1 MKKKIRLLAVCAI
14 MLCGMI
20 VGGIAKPAEVMAKQ
34 TIKATREMKDAPKI
48 QLDKLYH
55 IAANDSPQAGKADIL
70 AWNSHEWNY
79 YDFVTVKLTE
89 KTNLT
94 LFAQETGGSDCWIQL
109 YNSDGERVGEEY
121 NVGTRSGVLK
131 RTEKYSLMAGTYYL
145 GLQPHATAD
154 IQLKSEKKI
163 VLSEKKVILEPGDK
177 TTIDAVL
184 KKSDKVVRNT
194 KFTYKSTKTSV
205 AKVSS
210 KGRIVAVAP
219 GSCKISVKS
228 QGVTSNITVIVLPNK
243 VNNIKRVAAT
253 KQSIKLSWKKQK
265 GVSGY
270 EVWMYDPDLEEF
282 TKVKTVSSDFSSAN
296 ITQLKKGTTYKFR
309 VRGFVKSGSKKYYGE
324 YGKTY
329 KLKTNK

>member
-131 RTEKYSLMAGTYYL
+131 RTEK
-145 GLQPHATAD
+145 
-154 IQLKSEKKI
+154 
-163 VLSEKKVILEPGDK
+163 
-177 TTIDAVL
+177 
-184 KKSDKVVRNT
+184 
-194 KFTYKSTKTSV
+194 
-205 AKVSS
+205 
-210 KGRIVAVAP
+210 
-219 GSCKISVKS
+219 
-228 QGVTSNITVIVLPNK
+228 
-243 VNNIKRVAAT
+243 
-253 KQSIKLSWKKQK
+253 
-265 GVSGY
+265 
-270 EVWMYDPDLEEF
+270 
-282 TKVKTVSSDFSSAN
+282 
-296 ITQLKKGTTYKFR
+296 
-309 VRGFVKSGSKKYYGE
+309 
-324 YGKTY
+324 
-329 KLKTNK
+329 

>member
-210 KGRIVAVAP
+210 K
-219 GSCKISVKS
+219 
-228 QGVTSNITVIVLPNK
+228 
-243 VNNIKRVAAT
+243 
-253 KQSIKLSWKKQK
+253 
-265 GVSGY
+265 
-270 EVWMYDPDLEEF
+270 
-282 TKVKTVSSDFSSAN
+282 
-296 ITQLKKGTTYKFR
+296 
-309 VRGFVKSGSKKYYGE
+309 
-324 YGKTY
+324 
-329 KLKTNK
+329 